1 MNHQDTLRPARNLAM
16 DLVRVTEAAA
26 ISAARFI
33 GKGDAESAGKAA
45 TEAMRAFLRTVDLN
59 GAIVIGEEKGQHFM
73 LCNGEQVGSGAG
85 PQADIAAAPVE
96 GASLLAQGQP
106 NSIAAIAL
114 ADRGSMWNPGH
125 SFYMN
130 KIVVKRKAREAIDIR
145 LSPTENLHRIAESL
159 GRKVS
164 ELTVFVLD
172 KPRHGSL
179 IEEIRQA
186 GARITLHSDGDVM
199 GALMAALP
207 GTGVDVLMGVG
218 GASEGLITAAAVKA
232 LGGGMQG
239 MRAPQR
245 EDEKRRLKEDH
256 VKIREVLTLDKLIRS
271 DNTVW
276 AATGITQ
283 GTFLEGV
290 DFGQETGIITH
301 SIAIRAL
308 TGSIRFIKSIH
319 QLDPQ
324 PSGGPADATPAQV
337 AFEVVE

>member
-1 MNHQDTLRPARNLAM
+1 
-16 DLVRVTEAAA
+16 
-26 ISAARFI
+26 
-33 GKGDAESAGKAA
+33 
-45 TEAMRAFLRTVDLN
+45 
-59 GAIVIGEEKGQHFM
+59 
-73 LCNGEQVGSGAG
+73 
-85 PQADIAAAPVE
+85 
-96 GASLLAQGQP
+96 
-106 NSIAAIAL
+106 
-114 ADRGSMWNPGH
+114 
-125 SFYMN
+125 
-130 KIVVKRKAREAIDIR
+130 
-145 LSPTENLHRIAESL
+145 
-159 GRKVS
+159 
-164 ELTVFVLD
+164 
-172 KPRHGSL
+172 
-179 IEEIRQA
+179 
-186 GARITLHSDGDVM
+186 
-199 GALMAALP
+199 
-207 GTGVDVLMGVG
+207 DVLMGVG

-271 DNTVW
+271 DNTIW